1 MNKQQYILEK
11 LITKYEHSVLY
22 RKGSSLNLKIKIKIR
37 QLYPHYDASDFYR
50 ERKEID
56 EIVNQLH
63 FDRLIDVKYDDEGI
77 VEVALVL
84 TDEALEQAYR
94 LINRPFNRDNEKK
107 TLTYLEKIN
116 IKIIW
121 LNKFINEMI
130 KRLVDHQSI
139 NHYLPIDNPKD
150 LEDIIVILQC
160 LDKQPQEI
168 SLRKLSLKLFNDS
181 KRFEN
186 LKGKIVNII
195 NDYYEENFD
204 DEEEMLAHFNI
215 IKNPGFIY
223 LSGNIV
229 IEINGQIIDLGKLKG
244 PFSLMSKNI
253 EMMKII
259 EIKDDHVLTVENLT
273 SFYDLN
279 LSNTLIVY
287 LGGYHNALRRK
298 LLTNIYELDHN
309 LDFYHFGDIDAG
321 GFYIYLH
328 LIEKTGIS
336 FKTLAMN
343 KDILIKY
350 ANYCKKLTANDR
362 KKLSNLKEYIT
373 DGTIEYMLEHNIK
386 LEQEIVEIEDIKII

>member
-1 MNKQQYILEK
+1 MNKQKNILEK
-11 LITKYEHSVLY
+11 LVTKYERSVLY
-22 RKGSSLNLKIKIKIR
+22 RKGTTLNLKIKVKIR
-37 QLYPHYDASDFYR
+37 QLYPNYDASDFYR

-56 EIVNQLH
+56 EIIAQLCH
-63 FDRLIDVKYDDEGI
+63 DNLIEAKYDDEGI
-77 VEVALVL
+77 EEIALVL
-84 TDEALEQAYR
+84 TDDSLEQTYR

-107 TLTYLEKIN
+107 TLSYLEKIDF
-116 IKIIW
+116 KVIW
-121 LNKFINEMI
+121 LNRFIDEMI
-130 KRLVDHQSI
+130 NKLIDHQSI
-139 NHYLPIDNPKD
+139 NHYLPIDAPTE

-160 LDKQPQEI
+160 LDKQSQEI

-181 KRFEN
+181 KRFES
-186 LKGKIVNII
+186 LKGRLVNII
-195 NDYYEENFD
+195 RDYYEEQFD

-223 LSGNIV
+223 ISGNII
-229 IEINGQIIDLGKLKG
+229 IEINGQVIDLGLLEG

-279 LSNTLIVY
+279 LNNTLIVY

-298 LLTNIYELDHN
+298 LLTDIYKMKPKLN
-309 LDFYHFGDIDAG
+309 FYHFGDIDAG

-336 FKTLAMN
+336 FKALAMN

-350 ANYCKKLTANDR
+350 ADYCKKLTANDR
-362 KKLSNLKEYIT
+362 KKLSNLKEYII
-373 DGTIEYMLEHNIK
+373 DGTIEYMLEHNVK

>member
-1 MNKQQYILEK
+1 MNKQKNILEK
-11 LITKYEHSVLY
+11 LVTKYERSVLY
-22 RKGSSLNLKIKIKIR
+22 RKGSTLNLKIKIKIR
-37 QLYPHYDASDFYR
+37 QLYPRYDASDYYR

-56 EIVNQLH
+56 EIIEQLCH
-63 FDRLIDVKYDDEGI
+63 DNLIEANYDDEGI
-77 VEVALVL
+77 VEIALIL
-84 TDEALEQAYR
+84 TDESLEQIYG

-107 TLTYLEKIN
+107 TLSYLEKIN
-116 IKIIW
+116 FEVIW
-121 LNKFINEMI
+121 INRFIDDMINK
-130 KRLVDHQSI
+130 LVDHQNI
-139 NHYLPIDNPKD
+139 NHYLPIDNPQD

-160 LDKQPQEI
+160 LYKHSQEI

-181 KRFEN
+181 KRFES
-186 LKGKIVNII
+186 LKGRLVNII
-195 NDYYEENFD
+195 RDYYEEQFD

-223 LSGNIV
+223 ISGNII
-229 IEINGQIIDLGKLKG
+229 IEINGQVIDLGLLEG

-259 EIKDDHVLTVENLT
+259 EIKDEHVLTVENLT

-279 LSNTLIVY
+279 LNNTLIIY

-298 LLTNIYELDHN
+298 LLTDIYKMKPKLN
-309 LDFYHFGDIDAG
+309 FYHFGDIDAG

-350 ANYCKKLTANDR
+350 SNYCKKLTANDR

-373 DGTIEYMLEHNIK
+373 DGTIEYMLEHNVK

>member
-1 MNKQQYILEK
+1 MNKQKNILEK
-11 LITKYEHSVLY
+11 LVTKYERSVLY
-22 RKGSSLNLKIKIKIR
+22 RKGSTLNLKIKVKIR
-37 QLYPHYDASDFYR
+37 QLYPNYDASDFYR

-56 EIVNQLH
+56 EIIAQLCH
-63 FDRLIDVKYDDEGI
+63 DNLIETKYDDEGI
-77 VEVALVL
+77 DEIALIL
-84 TDEALEQAYR
+84 TDKSLKQTYR
-94 LINRPFNRDNEKK
+94 LISRPFNRDNEKK
-107 TLTYLEKIN
+107 TLEYLEKIDF
-116 IKIIW
+116 KVIW
-121 LNKFINEMI
+121 INRFIDDMINKLI
-130 KRLVDHQSI
+130 DHQSI
-139 NHYLPIDNPKD
+139 NHYLPIDAPTD

-160 LDKQPQEI
+160 LDKQSQEI

-181 KRFEN
+181 KRFES
-186 LKGKIVNII
+186 LKGRLVNII
-195 NDYYEENFD
+195 RDYYEEQFD

-223 LSGNIV
+223 ISGNII
-229 IEINGQIIDLGKLKG
+229 IEINGQVIDLGLLEG

-279 LSNTLIVY
+279 LNNTLIVY

-298 LLTNIYELDHN
+298 LLTDIYKMKPKLN
-309 LDFYHFGDIDAG
+309 FYHFGDIDAG

-328 LIEKTGIS
+328 LIEKTGIL

-343 KDILIKY
+343 KNILIKY
-350 ANYCKKLTANDR
+350 DDYCKKLTANDR
-362 KKLSNLKEYIT
+362 KKLSNLKEYII
-373 DGTIEYMLEHNIK
+373 DGTIEYMLEHNVK

>member
-1 MNKQQYILEK
+1 MNKQKNILEK
-11 LITKYEHSVLY
+11 LVTKYERSVLY
-22 RKGSSLNLKIKIKIR
+22 RKGTTLNLQIKIKIR
-37 QLYPHYDASDFYR
+37 QLYPNYDAGDFYR

-56 EIVNQLH
+56 EIIAQLCH
-63 FDRLIDVKYDDEGI
+63 DNLIETKYDDEGI
-77 VEVALVL
+77 DEIALIL
-84 TDEALEQAYR
+84 TDKSLKQTYR
-94 LINRPFNRDNEKK
+94 LISRPFNRDNEKK
-107 TLTYLEKIN
+107 TLEYLEKIDF
-116 IKIIW
+116 KVIW
-121 LNKFINEMI
+121 INRFIDDMINKLIY
-130 KRLVDHQSI
+130 HQSI
-139 NHYLPIDNPKD
+139 NHYLPIDAPTD

-160 LDKQPQEI
+160 LDKQSQEI

-181 KRFEN
+181 KRFES
-186 LKGKIVNII
+186 LKGRLVNII
-195 NDYYEENFD
+195 RDYYEEQFD

-223 LSGNIV
+223 ISGKII
-229 IEINGQIIDLGKLKG
+229 IEINGQVIDLGLLEG

-279 LSNTLIVY
+279 LNNTLIVY

-298 LLTNIYELDHN
+298 LLTDIYKMKPKLN
-309 LDFYHFGDIDAG
+309 FYHFGDIDAG

-336 FKTLAMN
+336 FKALAMN

-350 ANYCKKLTANDR
+350 ADYCKKLTANDR
-362 KKLSNLKEYIT
+362 KKLSNIKEYII
-373 DGTIEYMLEHNIK
+373 DGTIEYMLEHNVK